1 MNATASDTQASIL
14 VVDDTPSHLRL
25 LWYVLSEQG
34 YRVRVVADGQRALE
48 SVRADPPDLI
58 LLDILMPGMGGY
70 EVCRQLKAQPATCD
84 IPIIFLSALD
94 TTTDK
99 VDAFAAG
106 GVDYVAKSD
115 QPEEMLVRVKT
126 HLALRDLRR
135 RLEAANREL
144 ERQVTEL
151 QMRNAELDA
160 FAHTVAHDLRN
171 PLSIIVGYS
180 QMLVEGAT
188 LMPPEDL
195 RDYASNVLHSAN
207 KIGDTIES
215 LLLLSGVRRQDVEIG
230 RLDMGR
236 IVAEARQRLLPM
248 EAEYHPEI
256 TLPDRW
262 PIAWG
267 YAPWV
272 EAVWANY
279 LSNAMKYGGRPPCI
293 ELGAEALD
301 GTPERPLPPRV
312 VRFWVRDNGTGL
324 TPEEQA
330 RLFTPFTRIQV
341 SRAAGHGL
349 GLSIV
354 QRIVEKLGGCVGVDS
369 VAGAGSTFYFTL
381 PAAQ

>member
-171 PLSIIVGYS
+171 PLSNIVGYS
-180 QMLVEGAT
+180 QMLVEGAA
-188 LMPPEDL
+188 LSLFDL
-195 RDYASNVLHSAN
+195 V
-207 KIGDTIES
+207 
-215 LLLLSGVRRQDVEIG
+215 
-230 RLDMGR
+230 
-236 IVAEARQRLLPM
+236 
-248 EAEYHPEI
+248 
-256 TLPDRW
+256 
-262 PIAWG
+262 
-267 YAPWV
+267 
-272 EAVWANY
+272 
-279 LSNAMKYGGRPPCI
+279 
-293 ELGAEALD
+293 
-301 GTPERPLPPRV
+301 
-312 VRFWVRDNGTGL
+312 
-324 TPEEQA
+324 
-330 RLFTPFTRIQV
+330 
-341 SRAAGHGL
+341 
-349 GLSIV
+349 
-354 QRIVEKLGGCVGVDS
+354 
-369 VAGAGSTFYFTL
+369 
-381 PAAQ
+381 